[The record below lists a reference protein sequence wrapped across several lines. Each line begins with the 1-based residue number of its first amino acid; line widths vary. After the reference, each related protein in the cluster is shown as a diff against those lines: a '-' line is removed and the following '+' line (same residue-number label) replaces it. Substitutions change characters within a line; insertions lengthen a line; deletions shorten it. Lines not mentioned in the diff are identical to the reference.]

1 MIFGRPAM
9 EKIEQ
14 PQQHGEAGA
23 PGIVALDPDIYRDM
37 RWCSNCGGQRVFLEV
52 FEFEGGRVGICL
64 GCGEERIALFTR
76 TTTNEV
82 YA

>member
-1 MIFGRPAM
+1 MD
-9 EKIEQ
+9 KIEQ
-14 PQQHGEAGA
+14 PQQHGDGF
-23 PGIVALDPDIYRDM
+23 VALDTDIYRDM
-37 RWCSNCGGQRVFLEV
+37 RWCSNCGGQRIFLEV
-52 FEFEGGRVGICL
+52 FEFDAGRVGVCL

>member
-1 MIFGRPAM
+1 MD
-9 EKIEQ
+9 KIEQ

-23 PGIVALDPDIYRDM
+23 ASFVALDTDVYRDM
-37 RWCSNCGGQRVFLEV
+37 RWCSNCGGQRIFLEV
-52 FEFEGGRVGICL
+52 FEFEAGRVGVCL